1 MGSVRIRIFGQVPPD
16 LILYVSENYQNVTES
31 NSTWSF
37 THPTGVTIFPKD
49 QHILNPKKAT
59 DKDKKK
65 FQQLYLKFDTSKD
78 DAQFQVQV
86 TFPEEEYFERK
97 RRQAQEALNEAM
109 GNEAPD
115 LSTLKDK
122 DGMTL
127 DEKEALAEKNFK
139 IIKDRVLARQGKRA
153 ETSNKDF
160 VESNIVAHEDKTMGP
175 QQKRQRLERNQ
186 QLIKNRHDDA
196 KRRRDL
202 KEKEEIKMKILQY
215 FRWDLIKLRR
225 LESLEKMNE
234 ELEVIRL
241 ARTWCIKVATRRVLK
256 DIFMKLK
263 KRIENRQINIAKLVI
278 AKRMINNALKRLKK
292 KGATFEDRLRQNI
305 RRTITGSST
314 FMHDS
319 VSLRAKQYLAD
330 FIQKCGQNQS
340 FKYWTFDFL
349 KGIYKINA

>member
-1 MGSVRIRIFGQVPPD
+1 
-16 LILYVSENYQNVTES
+16 
-31 NSTWSF
+31 
-37 THPTGVTIFPKD
+37 
-49 QHILNPKKAT
+49 
-59 DKDKKK
+59 
-65 FQQLYLKFDTSKD
+65 
-78 DAQFQVQV
+78 
-86 TFPEEEYFERK
+86 
-97 RRQAQEALNEAM
+97 
-109 GNEAPD
+109 
-115 LSTLKDK
+115 
-122 DGMTL
+122 
-127 DEKEALAEKNFK
+127 
-139 IIKDRVLARQGKRA
+139 
-153 ETSNKDF
+153 
-160 VESNIVAHEDKTMGP
+160 
-175 QQKRQRLERNQ
+175 
-186 QLIKNRHDDA
+186 
-196 KRRRDL
+196 
-202 KEKEEIKMKILQY
+202 
-215 FRWDLIKLRR
+215 
-225 LESLEKMNE
+225 MNE